1 MDAVLDPAT
10 QHSGHYLPLED
21 LARCI
26 RPVETASSL
35 PPVCYRD
42 DTVLQREYSAIFR
55 KQWIGAGRADRLS
68 KPGDFET
75 IDIGG
80 VPVILIAD
88 KDGNPRVF
96 ANSCRH
102 RGARL
107 LDGSGNCRGIRCPFH
122 SWAYNLDGRLA
133 GVPRMEDA
141 TGFERSDYGLIE
153 FRAETRD
160 GFLFVCLNNET
171 PGLDQS
177 LGDFSQMHRAWPLAS
192 LVSVRRRS
200 LVVDCNWKSF
210 LEVFNEYYHLPYV
223 HPDSI
228 DGTYNIPEPADR
240 TTGDYASQFGRTTG
254 TGGLLDDQK
263 DHTLPSM
270 PGLAGE
276 ASQGVRYS
284 WLFPNMTF
292 AACMD
297 SIWIYEAYPLG
308 PGRCQVFQTF
318 CLPPE
323 SVALPNF
330 DARVEH
336 YFHRLD
342 TALNEDIPALENH
355 QRGLNSP
362 FAKPGRFSPLMEP
375 NVASFAHWY
384 ARQLTAEQDK

>member
-1 MDAVLDPAT
+1 MDAALESMSQDT
-10 QHSGHYLPLED
+10 GRRLPLED

-26 RPVETASSL
+26 KPVETASSL

-42 DTVLQREYSAIFR
+42 DAVLQQEYRAIFQKR
-55 KQWIGAGRADRLS
+55 WIGVGRADRLS
-68 KPGDFET
+68 TPGDFET
-75 IDIGG
+75 LDIGD
-80 VPVILIAD
+80 VPVILIAG
-88 KDGNPRVF
+88 KDGEPRAF

-122 SWAYNLDGRLA
+122 SWAYTLDGRLA

-141 TGFERSDYGLIE
+141 ADFERADYGLIE
-153 FRAETRD
+153 FRVAIKE
-160 GFLFVCLNNET
+160 GFLFVCLSQET
-171 PGLDQS
+171 PDLDHC
-177 LGDFSQMHRAWPLAS
+177 LGDFTQRHQAWPLAG
-192 LVSVRRRS
+192 LVSLRRRS
-200 LVVDCNWKSF
+200 LQVDCNWKSF

-223 HPDSI
+223 HAGSI
-228 DGTYNIPEPADR
+228 DGTYDIPEPADR
-240 TTGDYASQFGRTTG
+240 TVGDYASQFGRTKG

-270 PGLAGE
+270 PGLTGE
-276 ASQGVRYS
+276 AREGVRYS

-384 ARQLTAEQDK
+384 ARQLTTEQDG

>member
-1 MDAVLDPAT
+1 MDAALEPMG
-10 QHSGHYLPLED
+10 QHTSRRLPLED

-26 RPVETASSL
+26 EPVETAASL

-42 DTVLQREYSAIFR
+42 ASVLQREYKAIFQ
-55 KQWIGAGRADRLS
+55 KQWIGVGRADRFS

-75 IDIGG
+75 IDIGD

-88 KDGNPRVF
+88 KNGNPRAF

-107 LDGSGNCRGIRCPFH
+107 LDGAGNCPGIRCPFH
-122 SWAYNLDGRLA
+122 SWAYTLDGRLA

-141 TGFERSDYGLIE
+141 VDFERTDYGLIE
-153 FRAETRD
+153 FRVGTKD
-160 GFLFVCLNNET
+160 GFLFTCLSQET
-171 PGLDQS
+171 PDLEHC
-177 LGDFSQMHRAWPLAS
+177 LGDFSRMHHAWPLAS

-200 LVVDCNWKSF
+200 LEVDCNWKSF

-228 DGTYNIPEPADR
+228 DDTYDIPEPADL
-240 TTGDYASQFGRTTG
+240 TSGDYATQFGRTRG

-270 PGLAGE
+270 PGLTGE
-276 ASQGVRYS
+276 ASEGVRYS

-308 PGRCQVFQTF
+308 PGRCKVYQTF

-323 SVALPNF
+323 SIELPNF

-362 FAKPGRFSPLMEP
+362 FAKQGRFSPLMEP

-384 ARQLTAEQDK
+384 ARQLIAGQDA